1 MIQVECECGR
11 VIKTNDANAGKKA
24 RCPEC
29 GEIVQIP
36 APRKATVA
44 KAPTASGKGVVT
56 SAVKSTKKRS
66 PADDDDDMFAGG
78 DQSFHGDDED
88 FELPPARPKKSAK
101 KSAKANTDDKE
112 PAPKKK
118 KKKKGGEESSEDLN
132 KNIIIGTC
140 VFFGLAF
147 VGLIGYGLMNMG
159 SIAAAPKVEVP
170 KEFAEFASPNGE
182 LRCKGPKGWPFKTG
196 GGSGGVSPF
205 LTIEQGSVKIQFR
218 SSAEGAA
225 LAMIQNP
232 NNEDT
237 SKLPDDEKPVSK
249 IHHEQTRKFIEEK
262 SGYQEHGAPEMIKT
276 ANSEGRLSA
285 FTASEG
291 FSTVHGYRVT
301 LIGTNNQWNVICQCP
316 AADWKEFQE
325 VFRKIIA
332 STSGT

>member
-36 APRKATVA
+36 APRKSAGSKTPTV
-44 KAPTASGKGVVT
+44 SDKGAVT
-56 SAVKSTKKRS
+56 SAVKSARKR
-66 PADDDDDMFAGG
+66 PPVDEDEFAGG
-78 DQSFHGDDED
+78 DESFDGDDD
-88 FELPPARPKKSAK
+88 FELPAPKSKKASGKKSSKA
-101 KSAKANTDDKE
+101 SAEADE

-118 KKKKGGEESSEDLN
+118 KKKKGGDSSDTDLN

-147 VGLIGYGLMNMG
+147 LGLIGYGIANMG
-159 SIAAAPKVEVP
+159 SIAAAPAVEVP
-170 KEFAEFASPNGE
+170 KEFADFSTTNGE
-182 LRCKGPKGWPFKTG
+182 LKCQGPKGWPFKTG
-196 GGSGGVSPF
+196 GGSGGVPPF

-218 SSAEGAA
+218 SSPSGS
-225 LAMIQNP
+225 AMSTIQNP
-232 NNEDT
+232 NGEDT
-237 SKLPDDEKPVSK
+237 QEMRDEDKPVTK
-249 IHHEQTRKFIEEK
+249 MHEFQKRKFLEEK
-262 SGYQEHGAPEMIKT
+262 SGYQEHGADEMIKT
-276 ANSEGRLSA
+276 ANSEGRLST

-301 LIGTNNQWNVICQCP
+301 LIGTNNQWNIVCQCS
-316 AADWKEFQE
+316 AGDWKAFQE
-325 VFRKIIA
+325 IFRKVIA